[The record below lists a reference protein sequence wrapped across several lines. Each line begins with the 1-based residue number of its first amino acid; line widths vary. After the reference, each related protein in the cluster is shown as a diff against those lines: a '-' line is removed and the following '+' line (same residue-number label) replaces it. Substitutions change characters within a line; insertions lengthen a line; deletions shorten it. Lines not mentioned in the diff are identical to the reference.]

1 MKFCQCQGS
10 LLQKE
15 ILIATKTKKHPSDT
29 KHHDLFV
36 TTKYSDA
43 FWGIRVTLTVDAP
56 IKIVTRIINVVANI
70 FLCILK
76 LLQRGLCNF
85 VVFHFLK
92 IWSYNVFNPIQKN
105 EMFSNKSRYI
115 MYTCKFFV
123 FVLRIKVYKLWL
135 FYTLIYVTYFYFYII
150 CNK

>member
-1 MKFCQCQGS
+1 M
-10 LLQKE
+10 
-15 ILIATKTKKHPSDT
+15 KTKKHPSDN

-56 IKIVTRIINVVANI
+56 IKIVITLINVAANI
-70 FLCILK
+70 FLYILK
-76 LLQRGLCNF
+76 LLQRGPSNF

-92 IWSYNVFNPIQKN
+92 IWSYTVFNAIQKN
-105 EMFSNKSRYI
+105 EMFSNKSNTSYI
-115 MYTCKFFV
+115 HVNFLFFV
-123 FVLRIKVYKLWL
+123 FRIKVYKLWL
-135 FYTLIYVTYFYFYII
+135 FYTLIYVTYFYII